1 VRQLKPFATTSPL
14 NRGCVRNTCFFTRSV
29 YRKPVTVHQVRHVS
43 GIALGVAFI
52 LIGVDHFLR
61 TAWYE
66 PIVPDV
72 LGRPGVWVY
81 LSGLAEVAFGAAFI
95 TSRWRARAGIFGIAM
110 LVALYWAN
118 LNMWAN
124 DIPLNGVRY
133 ETGWHIGRLMAQ
145 TLLIGFIAWVA
156 EIGPFSQE
164 KTEETIGVSLQR

>member
-1 VRQLKPFATTSPL
+1 M
-14 NRGCVRNTCFFTRSV
+14 RNTCFFTRSV
-29 YRKPVTVHQVRHVS
+29 YRKSVTVHQVRHVS

-66 PIVPDV
+66 PIVPEI
-72 LGRPGVWVY
+72 LGRPDVWVY
-81 LSGLAEVAFGAAFI
+81 LSGLAEVVFGAAFI
-95 TSRWRARAGIFGIAM
+95 ASRWRARAGIFGIAM

-156 EIGPFSQE
+156 EIGPFSRD
-164 KTEETIGVSLQR
+164 KTEETIGVSHQR